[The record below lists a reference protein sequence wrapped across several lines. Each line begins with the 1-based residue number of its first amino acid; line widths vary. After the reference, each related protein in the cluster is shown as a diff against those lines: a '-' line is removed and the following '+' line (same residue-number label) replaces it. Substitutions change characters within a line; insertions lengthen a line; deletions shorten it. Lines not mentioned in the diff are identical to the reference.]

1 VKPKL
6 KKERKRPPKKW
17 KRKKRKRETPQKEW
31 QAKCTRTRARAHI
44 GKKISRTKQ
53 NKTDPTQKRARLYLE
68 NMMDGN
74 SYLTPL
80 RLSESQA
87 DPEPPTTAS
96 NKT

>member
-44 GKKISRTKQ
+44 VKKNFPDKTKQ
-53 NKTDPTQKRARLYLE
+53 NRSNSKESSTLFGKYDGWQFVFDSLKTE
-68 NMMDGN
+68 
-74 SYLTPL
+74 
-80 RLSESQA
+80 
-87 DPEPPTTAS
+87 
-96 NKT
+96 